1 MSQASSCGR
10 VGASGQTLSAPKQWK
25 LDVYVKSQ
33 KPVSARM
40 PLTKIKKEKNKEP
53 ENAGI

>member
-10 VGASGQTLSAPKQWK
+10 VGAFGQTLSAPKQWK
-25 LDVYVKSQ
+25 LDGYVKSQ